1 MLVTDRIAGFF
12 HFLGQ
17 FFPPDLSRH
26 YLSYL
31 FAINGDGPIV
41 QSLSIALAGVFLAVL
56 IALPLSI
63 VIGARMPGWRLL
75 YGALAA
81 VRSIPDLTLAIFCVI
96 LVGLGPGA
104 GMVTL
109 VIYYAVAMAKVFG
122 EIFLSADPRPLD
134 ALRSTGAS
142 RISLA
147 VFGLIPLKLSDVLS
161 YGVYEL
167 ESAIRASV
175 IVGAVGAGGIGAEL
189 VGSLNDFD
197 YHRVTTLILSLVLLI
212 VLVDRFCWLVRR
224 HPIAL
229 AALPPA
235 GIVSLVYCWPQLFAV
250 RHSIETF
257 AKMLPPHLRPI
268 QMRQLPELILQTLG
282 MAAGGT
288 LCAAAIAL
296 VAAPAAARG
305 IAPAFLVQVTRRL
318 QDFARA
324 IPEVVWGLLLI
335 AFVGVG
341 PWAGGAALALH
352 SSGVLG
358 KLFAE
363 SLENVPPDPVRALEA
378 TGASRIAVAAFGNF
392 PLAAGPI
399 AVHTLFRFEW
409 NVRAAT
415 VLGII
420 GAGGVGQAL
429 YEAQQLFFYHE
440 VLAYLLI
447 TCAIVGLF
455 DFAST
460 NLRKRYRVSW
470 EAIE

>member
-1 MLVTDRIAGFF
+1 VLILGHITGFIR
-12 HFLGQ
+12 FLGQ
-17 FFPPDLSRH
+17 FFPPDLSHH

-31 FAINGDGPIV
+31 FAINRDGPII
-41 QSLSIALAGVFLAVL
+41 QTLSIALSGVFLAVL
-56 IALPLSI
+56 IAFPLSI
-63 VIGARMPGWRLL
+63 VIGTRMPGWRLL
-75 YGALAA
+75 YAALAA

-96 LVGLGPGA
+96 IVGLDAGA

-122 EIFLSADPRPLD
+122 EIFLSADPHPLD
-134 ALRSTGAS
+134 ALRATGAS
-142 RISLA
+142 RVSLA
-147 VFGLIPLKLSDVLS
+147 AFGLIPLKINDVLS

-167 ESAIRASV
+167 ESAIRASI
-175 IVGAVGAGGIGAEL
+175 IVGAVGAGGIGTEL

-197 YHRVTTLILSLVLLI
+197 YRRVTTLILALVLLV

-224 HPIAL
+224 YPVAL
-229 AALPPA
+229 AVLPPV
-235 GIVSLVYCWPQLFAV
+235 GIISLVYCWPRHFFL

-257 AKMLPPHLRPI
+257 SKMWPPHLSPN
-268 QMRQLPELILQTLG
+268 QVHELPFLILQTLA

-296 VAAPAAARG
+296 LASPAAARG
-305 IAPAFLVQVTRRL
+305 IAPMILVQSTRRL

-324 IPEVVWGLLLI
+324 IPEVVWGLLLVT
-335 AFVGVG
+335 FLGVG
-341 PWAGGAALALH
+341 PWAGAAALALH

-392 PLAAGPI
+392 PLAVGPI

-420 GAGGVGQAL
+420 GAGGIGEAL
-429 YEAQQLFFYHE
+429 YNAQQLFFYHQ

-447 TCAIVGLF
+447 TCALVGLF

-460 NLRKRYRVSW
+460 ELRKRYRVSW

>member
-1 MLVTDRIAGFF
+1 VLILQHIAGFF
-12 HFLGQ
+12 RFLGQ

-31 FAINGDGPIV
+31 FAPNSDGPIV
-41 QSLSIALAGVFLAVL
+41 QTLSIALAGVFLAVL
-56 IALPLSI
+56 IAFPLSI

-75 YGALAA
+75 YAALAA

-96 LVGLGPGA
+96 IVGLDAGA

-122 EIFLSADPRPLD
+122 EIFLSADPHPLD
-134 ALRSTGAS
+134 ALRATGAS
-142 RISLA
+142 RVSLA
-147 VFGLIPLKLSDVLS
+147 AFGLVPLKIADVFS
-161 YGVYEL
+161 YGVYEI
-167 ESAIRASV
+167 ECAIRASI
-175 IVGAVGAGGIGAEL
+175 IVGAVGAGGIGTEL
-189 VGSLNDFD
+189 VGSHNDFD
-197 YHRVTTLILSLVLLI
+197 YRRVTTLILVLVLLI

-224 HPIAL
+224 HPVAV
-229 AALPPA
+229 AVLPPA
-235 GIVSLVYCWPQLFAV
+235 GIVSLVYCWPRHFFF
-250 RHSIETF
+250 RHSLDTF
-257 AKMLPPHLRPI
+257 SKMWPPHLHAS
-268 QMRQLPELILQTLG
+268 QVHDLPVLILQTLG

-288 LCAAAIAL
+288 LCAVVIAL
-296 VAAPAAARG
+296 LAAPAAARG
-305 IAPAFLVQVTRRL
+305 IAPAILVQLTRRL

-324 IPEVVWGLLLI
+324 IPEVVWGLLLVT
-335 AFVGVG
+335 FLGVG

-363 SLENVPPDPVRALEA
+363 SLENVPTDSIRALKA

-420 GAGGVGQAL
+420 GAGGIGEAL
-429 YEAQQLFFYHE
+429 YNAQQLFFYHE
-440 VLAYLLI
+440 VLAYLLV
-447 TCAIVGLF
+447 TCALVGVF

-460 NLRKRYRVSW
+460 ELRKRYRVSW

>member
-1 MLVTDRIAGFF
+1 VLGLDRIAGFF
-12 HFLGQ
+12 HFLRQ

-26 YLSYL
+26 YLSYV
-31 FAINGDGPIV
+31 FAMNREGPVV
-41 QSLSIALAGVFLAVL
+41 QTLGIALAGIFLAVI

-63 VIGARMPGWRLL
+63 VIGARIPGWRVL
-75 YGALAA
+75 YGILAA
-81 VRSIPDLTLAIFCVI
+81 IRSIPDLTLAIFCVI
-96 LVGLGPGA
+96 VVGLGSGA
-104 GMVTL
+104 GMMTL
-109 VIYYAVAMAKVFG
+109 VIYYGVAMAKVFG

-134 ALRSTGAS
+134 ALRATGAS

-147 VFGLIPLKLSDVLS
+147 AFGLIPLKLSDVLS

-175 IVGAVGAGGIGAEL
+175 IVGAVGAGGIGTEL
-189 VGSLNDFD
+189 VGSLNEFD
-197 YHRVTTLILSLVLLI
+197 YRRVTTLVLALLLLI

-224 HPIAL
+224 YPAAL
-229 AALPPA
+229 AILPPA
-235 GIVSLVYCWPQLFAV
+235 GIVSLVYCWPQLFAF
-250 RHSIETF
+250 RHAVDTF
-257 AKMLPPHLRPI
+257 SKMLPPHLRPI
-268 QMRQLPELILQTLG
+268 QVHELPLLILQTLG

-288 LCAAAIAL
+288 LCAAIIAL
-296 VAAPAAARG
+296 FASPAAACG
-305 IAPAFLVQVTRRL
+305 IAPAILVQFTRRL
-318 QDFARA
+318 QDVARA
-324 IPEVVWGLLLI
+324 IPEVVWGLLLV

-420 GAGGVGQAL
+420 GAGGIGQAL

-440 VLAYLLI
+440 VLAYVLI
-447 TCAIVGLF
+447 TCVIVGLF